1 MDISTTQNLL
11 NQLKKENVSFE
22 EYVKKAENKFL
33 SVNLKTYWYEILE
46 KTDLSKSDIINRA
59 DIGYTYFYDII
70 RGEKCPSRDKI
81 VRIILATGLNLD
93 DCQNTLK
100 LYDWAELYPKNKRD
114 SALIYAIEHKQSVAA
129 LNEMLNSNK
138 MELLQ

>member
-81 VRIILATGLNLD
+81 VRIMLATGNDLKT
-93 DCQNTLK
+93 CQDTLK
-100 LYDWAELYPKNKRD
+100 LYNWSNLNPKDKRD
-114 SALIYAIEHKQSVAA
+114 SACIYAIEHKMSVAE
-129 LNEMLNSNK
+129 LNEMLNSNNL
-138 MELLQ
+138 ELLQ